1 MHKEIHNA
9 EQKITDIKRI
19 LIQNVNPQRICLFGS
34 RAKGTET
41 KHSDFDIAIEGS
53 TASFREMRKAEEQ
66 LDRILGIYSC
76 DIVELEK
83 TSDVFRALVKQQG
96 KLIYE
101 RD

>member
-1 MHKEIHNA
+1 MINDT
-9 EQKITDIKRI
+9 EQKISDIKRI
-19 LIQNVNPQRICLFGS
+19 LVERVNPQRICLFGS

-41 KHSDFDIAIEGS
+41 AHSDFDIAIEGS
-53 TASFREMRKAEEQ
+53 VASFREMRKVEEQ

-83 TSDVFRALVKQQG
+83 TSDDFRALVKQQG